1 MGRCRSQSIFSM
13 HKMNSQLSGVSE
25 SSQKSRGSKADDD
38 EDSSSVDS
46 DSSGDRSPK
55 SPRRRMICSVCSKS
69 QSNLSPMEAAALN
82 SSGNSAAAN
91 AALSQQLK
99 DKDREI
105 GKLQDELTKTH
116 EALSKKRAE
125 ARKKQELQDDTCT
138 AENVGDGC

>member
-1 MGRCRSQSIFSM
+1 MG
-13 HKMNSQLSGVSE
+13 
-25 SSQKSRGSKADDD
+25 
-38 EDSSSVDS
+38 
-46 DSSGDRSPK
+46 
-55 SPRRRMICSVCSKS
+55 RRRMICSVCSKS

-125 ARKKQELQDDTCT
+125 ARKKQELQDETCT
-138 AENVGDGC
+138 AENVGDGGQAITEAIKDIFSEAMADIQDLQKVIDDMDIGRIVKPIDLQLPKNPNK